1 MTKQPPMTDRVLEQ
15 LAAIQHGT
23 VDDILPTLPG
33 VERTQVTRALSRLQ
47 QSGLVRC
54 DGYRRSRTIGGGR
67 GGSLPGIYYLTGEYK
82 PRPTVVQKLVPQPP
96 ASVFHL
102 GAERALVKWPPA
114 FEGAREFAPLGGWSL
129 ESDVCEMEAA

>member
-1 MTKQPPMTDRVLEQ
+1 MTKQPPMTDRVLEA

-23 VDDILPTLPG
+23 VDDIMHNLQGLQ
-33 VERTQVTRALSRLQ
+33 RTQVTRALSRLQ
-47 QSGLVRC
+47 QAGLLRC
-54 DGYRRSRTIGGGR
+54 DGYRRGRDTGVR

-102 GAERALVKWPPA
+102 GAERALVRWPPA